1 MPRARWQGCE
11 VTRPGWS
18 TQLAEPQPAGPQG
31 RGRRSQ
37 QLKHN
42 CCRPFPCA
50 FPGGP
55 GRQPTLALGAGGLTP
70 AFSSE
75 LQSSPFARKALRLAC
90 ARTEGGLKSGPPGL
104 AGHRDP
110 AHSHSAHRGSGIL
123 QVLSHPIS
131 GTCTA
136 PRGGRDARHPL
147 SRLIRQETGAKG
159 WLRPRLGVSGRVA
172 SWRTVLH
179 RP

>member
-18 TQLAEPQPAGPQG
+18 TQLAGPQPAGPQG

-70 AFSSE
+70 AFSSV
-75 LQSSPFARKALRLAC
+75 LQSSPFARKALTLAC
-90 ARTEGGLKSGPPGL
+90 AHMEGGLKSGPPGL
-104 AGHRDP
+104 AVHRDP
-110 AHSHSAHRGSGIL
+110 AHRHSAQRVWL
-123 QVLSHPIS
+123 FQVLSPYLTDLHSP
-131 GTCTA
+131 
-136 PRGGRDARHPL
+136 PGRERLRHPL

-159 WLRPRLGVSGRVA
+159 WLRPRLGVAGEVA